1 MFCCAHFQSFIGM
14 FCKLI
19 SKTLALEKEEEGP
32 SVRLLDRAGRRG
44 KRLLKGGVVAAMALV
59 VLTACSDHA
68 KRVWFS
74 GSIEFTNHYVL
85 LVLFGVGAGVVAL
98 IIGVTAVVLML
109 WVIVAYRRRKGVKG
123 YPRQVAY
130 HMPF

>member
-59 VLTACSDHA
+59 VLTACSEHA
-68 KRVWFS
+68 KRGWYP
-74 GSIEFTNHYVL
+74 GSNETTNHNEL
-85 LVLFGVGAGVVAL
+85 LTHFRSEEHTSELQSRG
-98 IIGVTAVVLML
+98 
-109 WVIVAYRRRKGVKG
+109 
-123 YPRQVAY
+123 
-130 HMPF
+130 